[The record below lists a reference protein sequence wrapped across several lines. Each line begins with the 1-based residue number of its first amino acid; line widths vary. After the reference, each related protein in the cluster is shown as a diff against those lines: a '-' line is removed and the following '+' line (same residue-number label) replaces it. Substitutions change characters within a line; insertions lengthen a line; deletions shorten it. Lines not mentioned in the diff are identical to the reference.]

1 MKPFKDRHKSILYL
15 NQQLKDAELYSLS
28 FFFLK
33 YIKEKIDLWESKFL
47 FTNLKEVN
55 TTNASAKF

>member
-1 MKPFKDRHKSILYL
+1 MQNCILYL
-15 NQQLKDAELYSLS
+15 

-55 TTNASAKF
+55 TTNASAKFWYNLMAIETLVSE